1 MPIDKTS
8 GLFKWVAKT
17 MSPRNRAAGEAFW
30 KVIKTCCA
38 VFIFQPW
45 FCFLC
50 APLSCPGARQ
60 APGESSPK
68 HTRAKK
74 RGLMMLLDEPHT
86 QKIPSRCWGHFGG
99 LVGGFRDIFEEI
111 LGLFFFFPQGILGFF
126 KPFSGWFWG
135 HTSLKC
141 QKIPQIHKKKI
152 PHESPSNTSEKPQ
165 NPLKQCP

>member
-1 MPIDKTS
+1 MVWVAHGIWAVDTDIIKSQGNSLLKQKKKRKPGVQNMPIDKTS

-50 APLSCPGARQ
+50 APLSCPEARQ

-111 LGLFFFFPQGILGFF
+111 LGLFFFF
-126 KPFSGWFWG
+126 SGNFG
-135 HTSLKC
+135 VF
-141 QKIPQIHKKKI
+141 
-152 PHESPSNTSEKPQ
+152 
-165 NPLKQCP
+165 